1 MSRYVLRR
9 LAIAVPTIFGITV
22 LIFIAMRVLPGDP
35 LAMIG
40 SQGQSIRVLTEEELA
55 SARAS
60 LGLDQP
66 LHIQYL
72 RWLGDIARGDLGYS
86 FWTSEPLIDQV
97 LRRGPI
103 SAEIA
108 ILAVII
114 SWVAGVPVGLLS
126 AMRRNSWL
134 DNLTRV
140 GVTMSMAIP
149 SFWIGLIMVLLSVRL
164 FYWRPPLTITQL
176 WEEPLVN
183 LQIVAGPAIALGIGL
198 AAVVMRMTRSTAL
211 EVLGE
216 DYVRT
221 ARAKGLGTRA
231 LVTSHVFRNS
241 LLPVITTSGVAI
253 GGLLGGTVA
262 TETAF
267 GVPGLGTLLV
277 EAMNTRDWMMIQNLV
292 FLYALIFVV
301 VNLLIDLSYAW
312 IDPRIRFG

>member
-1 MSRYVLRR
+1 MSRYVMRR
-9 LAIAVPTIFGITV
+9 LLLAVPTILGITV

-40 SQGQSIRVLTEEELA
+40 SQGQSTRVLTEEELA
-55 SARAS
+55 AARAS

-66 LHIQYL
+66 LYRQYL
-72 RWLGDIARGDLGYS
+72 TWLGDIARGNLGYS
-86 FWTSEPLIDQV
+86 FWSSEPLIDQV

-103 SAEIA
+103 SAQIA
-108 ILAVII
+108 VFAVVI
-114 SWVAGVPVGLLS
+114 SWLVGVPVGLLS

-134 DNLTRV
+134 DNVARV
-140 GVTMSMAIP
+140 GVTLAMAIP
-149 SFWIGLIMVLLSVRL
+149 SFWIGLIMVLVTVRL
-164 FYWRPPLTITQL
+164 FYWRPPLSITQL
-176 WEEPLVN
+176 WEDPLVN

-198 AAVVMRMTRSTAL
+198 GAVVMRMTRSTAL

-221 ARAKGLGTRA
+221 ARAKGLGQRA
-231 LVTSHVFRNS
+231 LVASHVFRNS
-241 LLPVITTSGVAI
+241 LLTVITTSGVAI

-277 EAMNTRDWMMIQNLV
+277 EAMTTRDWMMIQNLV
-292 FLYALIFVV
+292 FLYALIFVII
-301 VNLLIDLSYAW
+301 NLLIDLSYAW
-312 IDPRIRFG
+312 IDPRIRFN

>member
-9 LAIAVPTIFGITV
+9 LAIAIPTIFGITV

-40 SQGQSIRVLTEEELA
+40 SQGQSTRVLTEDELA
-55 SARAS
+55 SVRAS
-60 LGLDQP
+60 LGLDRP
-66 LHIQYL
+66 LYLQYL
-72 RWLGDIARGDLGYS
+72 DWMRNVARGDLGYS
-86 FWTSEPLIDQV
+86 FWTSEPLRDQV

-103 SAEIA
+103 SAQIA
-108 ILAVII
+108 VLAVMI
-114 SWVAGVPVGLLS
+114 SWVIGVPVGLLS
-126 AMRRNSWL
+126 ALRRNSWL
-134 DNLTRV
+134 DNLSRV
-140 GVTMSMAIP
+140 LVTAAMAIP
-149 SFWIGLIMVLLSVRL
+149 SFWIGLIMVLVSVRL
-164 FYWRPPLTITQL
+164 FYWRPPLTITQV
-176 WEEPLVN
+176 WEDPLTN
-183 LQIVAGPAIALGIGL
+183 LQIVAGPAIALGVGL

-221 ARAKGLGTRA
+221 ARAKGLGQGA
-231 LVTSHVFRNS
+231 LVANHIFRNS

-253 GGLLGGTVA
+253 GALLGGTVA

-277 EAMNTRDWMMIQNLV
+277 EAMTTRDWMVIQNLV
-292 FLYALIFVV
+292 LLYALIFVV

-312 IDPRIRFG
+312 IDPRIRFS

>member
-1 MSRYVLRR
+1 MSRYVMRR
-9 LAIAVPTIFGITV
+9 LLLAVPTILGITV

-40 SQGQSIRVLTEEELA
+40 SQGQSTRVLTEDELA

-66 LHIQYL
+66 LHRQYL
-72 RWLGDIARGDLGYS
+72 SWLGDIARGNLGYS
-86 FWTSEPLIDQV
+86 FWSSEPLIDQV

-103 SAEIA
+103 SAQIA
-108 ILAVII
+108 ISAIII
-114 SWVAGVPVGLLS
+114 SWLVGVPVGLLS

-134 DNLTRV
+134 DNIARL
-140 GVTMSMAIP
+140 GVTLSMAIP
-149 SFWIGLIMVLLSVRL
+149 SFWIGLVMVLVTVRL
-164 FYWRPPLTITQL
+164 FYWRPPLSITQF
-176 WEEPLVN
+176 WEDPLVN
-183 LQIVAGPAIALGIGL
+183 AQIVAGPAIALGIGL
-198 AAVVMRMTRSTAL
+198 GAVVMRMTRSTAL

-221 ARAKGLGTRA
+221 ARAKGLGQRA
-231 LVTSHVFRNS
+231 LVARHVFRNS

-277 EAMNTRDWMMIQNLV
+277 EAMTTRDWMMIQNLV

-301 VNLLIDLSYAW
+301 INLLIDLSYAW
-312 IDPRIRFG
+312 IDPRIRYT

>member
-35 LAMIG
+35 LAMMG
-40 SQGQSIRVLTEEELA
+40 SQGQSTRVLTEEELA

-176 WEEPLVN
+176 WEDPLVN
-183 LQIVAGPAIALGIGL
+183 LQIVVGPAIALGIGL

>member
-176 WEEPLVN
+176 WEDPLVN
-183 LQIVAGPAIALGIGL
+183 LQIVVGPAIALGIGL

>member
-134 DNLTRV
+134 DNLARV

-176 WEEPLVN
+176 WEDPLVN
-183 LQIVAGPAIALGIGL
+183 LQIVVGPAIALGIGL

-231 LVTSHVFRNS
+231 LVTRHVFRNS

>member
-1 MSRYVLRR
+1 MSRYVMRR
-9 LAIAVPTIFGITV
+9 LLLAVPTILGITV

-40 SQGQSIRVLTEEELA
+40 SQGQSTRVLTEEELA
-55 SARAS
+55 AARAS

-66 LHIQYL
+66 LYRQYL
-72 RWLGDIARGDLGYS
+72 NWLGDIARGNLGYS
-86 FWTSEPLIDQV
+86 FWSSEPLIDQV

-103 SAEIA
+103 SAQIA
-108 ILAVII
+108 VFAVII
-114 SWVAGVPVGLLS
+114 SWLVGVPVGLLS

-134 DNLTRV
+134 DNIARV
-140 GVTMSMAIP
+140 GVTLAMAIP
-149 SFWIGLIMVLLSVRL
+149 SFWIGLIMVLVTVRL
-164 FYWRPPLTITQL
+164 FYWRPPLSITQL
-176 WEEPLVN
+176 WEDPLVN

-198 AAVVMRMTRSTAL
+198 GAVVMRMTRSTAL

-221 ARAKGLGTRA
+221 ARAKGLGQRA
-231 LVTSHVFRNS
+231 LVASHVFRNS

-277 EAMNTRDWMMIQNLV
+277 EAMTTRDWMMIQNLV
-292 FLYALIFVV
+292 FLYALIFVII
-301 VNLLIDLSYAW
+301 NLLIDLSYAW
-312 IDPRIRFG
+312 IDPRIRFN

>member
-1 MSRYVLRR
+1 MSRYVMRR

-35 LAMIG
+35 LAMMG
-40 SQGQSIRVLTEEELA
+40 SQGQSTRVLTEEELA

-183 LQIVAGPAIALGIGL
+183 LQIVVGPAIALGIGL

>member
-1 MSRYVLRR
+1 MSRYVMRR
-9 LAIAVPTIFGITV
+9 LLLAVPTILGITI

-40 SQGQSIRVLTEEELA
+40 SQGQSTRVLTEEELA

-66 LHIQYL
+66 LYRQYL
-72 RWLGDIARGDLGYS
+72 NWLGDIARGNLGYS
-86 FWTSEPLIDQV
+86 FWSSEPLIDQV

-103 SAEIA
+103 SAQIA
-108 ILAVII
+108 ITAVII
-114 SWVAGVPVGLLS
+114 SWLVGVPVGLFS

-134 DNLTRV
+134 DNIARL
-140 GVTMSMAIP
+140 GVTLAMAIP
-149 SFWIGLIMVLLSVRL
+149 SFWIGLIMVLVTVRL
-164 FYWRPPLTITQL
+164 FYWRPPLTIIQF
-176 WEEPLVN
+176 WEEPLLN
-183 LQIVAGPAIALGIGL
+183 LQIIAGPAIALGIGL
-198 AAVVMRMTRSTAL
+198 GAVVMRMTRSTAL

-221 ARAKGLGTRA
+221 ARAKGLGPRA
-231 LVTSHVFRNS
+231 LVARHVFRNS

-277 EAMNTRDWMMIQNLV
+277 EAMTTRDWMMIQNLV
-292 FLYALIFVV
+292 FLYALIFVII
-301 VNLLIDLSYAW
+301 NLLIDLSYAW
-312 IDPRIRFG
+312 IDPRIRFN

>member
-1 MSRYVLRR
+1 MSRYVMRR

-40 SQGQSIRVLTEEELA
+40 SQGQSTRVLTEEELA
-55 SARAS
+55 TARAS

-114 SWVAGVPVGLLS
+114 SWAVGVPVGLLS
-126 AMRRNSWL
+126 ALRRNSWL

-183 LQIVAGPAIALGIGL
+183 LQIVAGPAVALGIGL

-216 DYVRT
+216 DYVRA
-221 ARAKGLGTRA
+221 ARAKGLGQRA

-277 EAMNTRDWMMIQNLV
+277 EAMTTRDWVMIQNLV

>member
-1 MSRYVLRR
+1 MSRYVMRR

-40 SQGQSIRVLTEEELA
+40 SQGQSTRVLTEEELA

-134 DNLTRV
+134 DNLARV

>member
-231 LVTSHVFRNS
+231 LVTNHVFRNS

>member
-40 SQGQSIRVLTEEELA
+40 SQGQSIRVLTDEELA

-86 FWTSEPLIDQV
+86 FWSSEPLVDQV

-176 WEEPLVN
+176 WEDPLVN

>member
-1 MSRYVLRR
+1 
-9 LAIAVPTIFGITV
+9 
-22 LIFIAMRVLPGDP
+22 
-35 LAMIG
+35 
-40 SQGQSIRVLTEEELA
+40 
-55 SARAS
+55 
-60 LGLDQP
+60 
-66 LHIQYL
+66 L

-176 WEEPLVN
+176 WEDPLVN
-183 LQIVAGPAIALGIGL
+183 LQIVVGPAIALGIGL

-231 LVTSHVFRNS
+231 LVTRHVFRNS

>member
-40 SQGQSIRVLTEEELA
+40 SQGQSTRVLTEEELA

-176 WEEPLVN
+176 WEDPLVN
-183 LQIVAGPAIALGIGL
+183 LQIVVGPAIALGIGL

-231 LVTSHVFRNS
+231 LVTRHVFRNS

>member
-176 WEEPLVN
+176 WEDPLVN

>member
-40 SQGQSIRVLTEEELA
+40 SQGQSTRVLTEEELA

>member
-40 SQGQSIRVLTEEELA
+40 SQGQSTRVLTEEELA
-55 SARAS
+55 SVRAS
-60 LGLDQP
+60 LGLDRP
-66 LHIQYL
+66 LYRQYL
-72 RWLGDIARGDLGYS
+72 DWMRDVARGDLGYS
-86 FWTSEPLIDQV
+86 FWTSEPLRDQV

-103 SAEIA
+103 SAQIA
-108 ILAVII
+108 IFAVVI
-114 SWVAGVPVGLLS
+114 SWVIGVPAGLLS
-126 AMRRNSWL
+126 ALRRNSWL
-134 DNLTRV
+134 DNLSRLL
-140 GVTMSMAIP
+140 VTASMAIP
-149 SFWIGLIMVLLSVRL
+149 SFWIGLIMVLVSVRF

-183 LQIVAGPAIALGIGL
+183 LQIVTGPAIALGIGL

-221 ARAKGLGTRA
+221 ARAKGLGQRA
-231 LVTSHVFRNS
+231 LVANHVFRNA

-267 GVPGLGTLLV
+267 GVPGLGTMLV
-277 EAMNTRDWMMIQNLV
+277 EAMTTRDWMVIQNLV
-292 FLYALIFVV
+292 LLYALIFVV

-312 IDPRIRFG
+312 IDPRIRFN

>member
-9 LAIAVPTIFGITV
+9 LLIAVPTILGITI

-35 LAMIG
+35 LAMLG
-40 SQGQSIRVLTEEELA
+40 SQGQSTRVLTEDELA
-55 SARAS
+55 AARAS
-60 LGLDQP
+60 LGLDRP
-66 LHIQYL
+66 LYAQYL
-72 RWLGDIARGDLGYS
+72 SWLGDIARGDLGYS

-103 SAEIA
+103 SAQIA
-108 ILAVII
+108 ILAVIL
-114 SWVAGVPVGLLS
+114 SWLIGVPLGLLS

-134 DNLTRV
+134 DNVTRLA
-140 GVTMSMAIP
+140 VTVTMAIP
-149 SFWIGLIMVLLSVRL
+149 SFWIGLIMVLITVRV
-164 FYWRPPLTITQL
+164 FYWRPPLSITQF
-176 WEEPLVN
+176 WEAPLIN

-221 ARAKGLGTRA
+221 ARAKGLGQRA
-231 LVTSHVFRNS
+231 LVARHVFRNS

-277 EAMNTRDWMMIQNLV
+277 EAMTTRDWMLIQNLV
-292 FLYALIFVV
+292 FLYALIFVGI
-301 VNLLIDLSYAW
+301 NLLIDLSYAW
-312 IDPRIRFG
+312 IDPRIRFS

>member
-1 MSRYVLRR
+1 MGRYVMRR

-176 WEEPLVN
+176 WEDPLVN
-183 LQIVAGPAIALGIGL
+183 LQIVVGPAIALGIGL

>member
-1 MSRYVLRR
+1 MSRYVIRR
-9 LAIAVPTIFGITV
+9 LAIAVPTILGITV

-40 SQGQSIRVLTEEELA
+40 SQGQSLRVLTEEELA
-55 SARAS
+55 SARTS

-134 DNLTRV
+134 DNLARV

-149 SFWIGLIMVLLSVRL
+149 SFWIGLIIVLLSVRL

-231 LVTSHVFRNS
+231 LVTRHVFRNS

>member
-1 MSRYVLRR
+1 MSRYVMRR

-22 LIFIAMRVLPGDP
+22 LIFITMRVLPGDP
-35 LAMIG
+35 LAMMG
-40 SQGQSIRVLTEEELA
+40 SQGQSTRVLTEEELA

-86 FWTSEPLIDQV
+86 FWSSEPLIDQV

-108 ILAVII
+108 ILAIII

-134 DNLTRV
+134 DNLARV

-231 LVTSHVFRNS
+231 LVTRHVFRNS